1 MFERIRTSQFATGGR
16 ILNSWGNRLQ
26 IPEIL
31 SHLGPAFLVGLG
43 GGLGAIVFR
52 WLIGLFSRISFTW
65 LPEVTKGMGAF
76 YLVLAPA
83 VGGLIVGLLITNFAP
98 EAKGHG
104 VPEVMEAVALRG
116 GRIRPIVA
124 VIKSLASAITI
135 GSGGSV
141 GREGPIVQIGSALGS
156 TLGQKLNFSEERI
169 RNLVACGAAA
179 GISATFNAPI
189 AGFIFALEVILG
201 DFGVRNFSSV
211 AIAAVTADIIGRISF
226 GDAPA
231 FTIPPYELVSHWEYL
246 IYLGLGILAAVVA
259 VVYVKVLYASEDLFD
274 DRVKLPA
281 AIKPALGGLLLGLF
295 TLAYLRIPGLPPTDI
310 PQVYGVGYETINLAL
325 LGKLTLAGAFTL
337 MAMKVLATSITIGS
351 GGSGG
356 IFAPSL
362 FIGATLGAGV
372 GAAASQWL
380 PGVTAPL
387 GAYALVGMGAV
398 FAGAAHAPITSILIL
413 FELTDDYRI
422 ILPLILAAGVATIL
436 SHQWLRGESIYT
448 LKLSRRGVR
457 LRSGRV
463 SDIMDTVAVHEVM
476 SSNTNGVPADLP
488 VSRLTDLFLQHNAH
502 AFPILGEGNQ
512 LMGMVSLADY
522 RRASQGNRPLKEL
535 KAIDI
540 ATLKPMVVYPDE
552 SLRVALRRMAPGD
565 LSRLPV
571 LDRRHPGRVV
581 GVIRRNDI
589 IRAYDRAS
597 LPKDEK
603 VLEGLPSPP
612 GSEVVE
618 FLIAEASSS
627 AGVDL
632 AHLPLPRECVVVS
645 VVRNGSIIIPHGDTT
660 LHPGDQVTIL
670 LGGCS
675 IKTCSHSS
683 RQTRRAS
690 RGLQRL
696 IRARSGMGW
705 WLVQLRPWC
714 RGRARGT
721 GG

>member
-1 MFERIRTSQFATGGR
+1 MFDRIRNSRAAAGGKV
-16 ILNSWGNRLQ
+16 LNSWGNRLQ

-43 GGLGAIVFR
+43 GGLGAVVFR
-52 WLIGLFSRISFTW
+52 WLIGFFTKISFTW
-65 LPEVTKGMGAF
+65 LPEVTRGMGSF
-76 YLVLAPA
+76 YLVLAPT
-83 VGGLIVGLLITNFAP
+83 VGGLIVGLLITRYAP

-211 AIAAVTADIIGRISF
+211 AIAAVTADVIGRIAF
-226 GDAPA
+226 GDVPA
-231 FTIPPYELVSHWEYL
+231 FTIPTYELVSRWEYL
-246 IYLGLGILAAVVA
+246 LYLALGILAAIVA
-259 VVYVKVLYASEDLFD
+259 VIYVKVIYASEDLFD
-274 DRVKLPA
+274 KRLNLPA
-281 AIKPALGGLLLGLF
+281 AVKPALGGLLLGLF
-295 TLAYLRIPGLPPTDI
+295 TLAYLQLPGLAVTDI
-310 PQVYGVGYETINLAL
+310 PQVYGVGYETINTAL
-325 LGKLTLAGAFTL
+325 LGQLTLAGAFTL
-337 MAMKVLATSITIGS
+337 MAFKVLATSLTLGS

-362 FIGATLGAGV
+362 FIGATLGSGM
-372 GAAASQWL
+372 GAAVSHWL
-380 PGVTAPL
+380 PGITGPL

-398 FAGAAHAPITSILIL
+398 FAAAAHAPITSILIL

-436 SHQWLRGESIYT
+436 SHQWLHGESIYT

-476 SSNTNGVPADLP
+476 TTNTNGVRPDLP
-488 VSRLTDLFLQHNAH
+488 VSKLTDLFLQHNAH
-502 AFPILGEGNQ
+502 AFPVLDDGDQ
-512 LMGMVSLADY
+512 LLGMVSLADY
-522 RRASQGNRPLKEL
+522 RRASQGDRPLKDL

-571 LDRRHPGRVV
+571 IDRRQTGRVV

-603 VLEGLPSPP
+603 VLDGLPSPP

-618 FLIAEASSS
+618 FLIAENSSS
-627 AGVDL
+627 AGMDL

-645 VVRNGSIIIPHGDTT
+645 VVRAGNVIIPHGDTN
-660 LHPGDQVTIL
+660 LEAGDQVTIL
-670 LGGCS
+670 LGGCTIGDIQPFFQANPES
-675 IKTCSHSS
+675 
-683 RQTRRAS
+683 AS
-690 RGLQRL
+690 Q
-696 IRARSGMGW
+696 SG
-705 WLVQLRPWC
+705 
-714 RGRARGT
+714 
-721 GG
+721 